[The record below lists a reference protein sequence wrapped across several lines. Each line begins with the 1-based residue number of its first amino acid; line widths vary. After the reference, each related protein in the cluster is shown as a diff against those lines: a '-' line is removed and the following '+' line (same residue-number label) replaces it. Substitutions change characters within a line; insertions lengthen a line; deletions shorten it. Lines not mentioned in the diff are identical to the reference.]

1 MKFKDNILPID
12 IKERIA
18 YLYRLNRLLIDFH
31 NEKGKEYKD
40 GKITL
45 SEFRD
50 FQEKWFNPRFK
61 LISKEICNCK
71 NNLCGDENIL
81 VSADAIEED

>member
-1 MKFKDNILPID
+1 MKFKKDSLPSD
-12 IKERIA
+12 TKQCIA

-45 SEFRD
+45 TKFRGL
-50 FQEKWFNPRFK
+50 QENWFDPRFK
-61 LISKEICNCK
+61 LIAKEICRCK
-71 NNLCGDENIL
+71 NIL
-81 VSADAIEED
+81 SNDDTIEVNADDIEE